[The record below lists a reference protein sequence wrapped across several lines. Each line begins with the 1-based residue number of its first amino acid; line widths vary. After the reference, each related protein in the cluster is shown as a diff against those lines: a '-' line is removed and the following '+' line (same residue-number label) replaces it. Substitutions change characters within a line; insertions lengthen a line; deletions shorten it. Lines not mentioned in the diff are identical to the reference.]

1 MAAKKKKAP
10 KANECVVCKQLEG
23 PDRAGAT
30 FTSNG
35 DNGMIITFWMCN
47 ECAVPLGPGQ
57 GPIDMDDPTTR
68 V

>member
-1 MAAKKKKAP
+1 MAKKKAAKKP
-10 KANECVVCKQLEG
+10 NECISCHELEG
-23 PDRAGAT
+23 PDRQGAT

-35 DNGMIITFWMCN
+35 DNGMVITFWMCN
-47 ECAVPLGPGQ
+47 PCAVPLGPGQ